1 MRIKDKI
8 SEIGIVSQTPFN
20 PSTTIFFNVLPGTH
34 ETEISIFNIKGQKV
48 KKFTFPNR
56 SLGTNEQ
63 DVVWNGT
70 DENGKTVSSSIYF
83 YKLKSSSFEQTKK
96 MILMK

>member
-1 MRIKDKI
+1 
-8 SEIGIVSQTPFN
+8 
-20 PSTTIFFNVLPGTH
+20 
-34 ETEISIFNIKGQKV
+34 V

-70 DENGKTVSSSIYF
+70 DENGKTVSSGIYF
-83 YKLKSSSFEQTKK
+83 YKLKSGSFEQTKK